1 LAGNIGDSFAK
12 QIVEKNYENY
22 VLEISSF
29 QLDGIETFKPKIAVI
44 TNITPDH
51 LDRYEHQFE
60 NYIASKF
67 RITINQ
73 TKDDFFIYD
82 ADDEGIARGLKK
94 HKTDAT
100 MVPFS
105 MEKELEFGAYVK
117 NDEIIT
123 TINKDKFKGESKVT
137 AKVSDYLDEF
147 ETAEETFRFVDIS
160 TKRSKYNR
168 DIDEAFYKLA
178 VKYIEK
184 LAKLVVLTNAHEM
197 SHLHHYRQVIL
208 KHKQDIHETY
218 MKIKDITL

>member
-1 LAGNIGDSFAK
+1 M
-12 QIVEKNYENY
+12 KN
-22 VLEISSF
+22 
-29 QLDGIETFKPKIAVI
+29 
-44 TNITPDH
+44 
-51 LDRYEHQFE
+51 
-60 NYIASKF
+60 
-67 RITINQ
+67 
-73 TKDDFFIYD
+73 
-82 ADDEGIARGLKK
+82 
-94 HKTDAT
+94 
-100 MVPFS
+100 
-105 MEKELEFGAYVK
+105 
-117 NDEIIT
+117 
-123 TINKDKFKGESKVT
+123 INKNNFSKESKVT
-137 AKVSDYLDEF
+137 AKVSDFLDEF